1 MKDKIVSDQKNKS
14 KAVSSSPSN
23 SLSTDSKP
31 TDKKSANRASENAAE
46 IKPKADK
53 NIVAITSLI
62 LVIAATGFFQYRV
75 EMLGIKNSALEKHLT
90 LITEQ
95 NTNQVRK
102 SGQLT
107 EQLTQSKTQLDA
119 MSGQLAFMRQ
129 TLNQIPGAR
138 LEDWKLAE
146 VEYLLRLANQRVT
159 LQKEVTGVSAL
170 LDAAD
175 AILAALDDPAMLL
188 VREKISQ
195 EMLLLGQAS
204 DIDQQGVYTKLQA
217 LKNIIHDTIQPPSTF
232 TQSLLDESS
241 LPSDAA
247 ESKDKKVSIIDQLL
261 SLVSVRTRDQA
272 FDAPLATE
280 QYQLLEHSLTLM
292 LEQAQW
298 AVLKGD
304 QKLYQ
309 ASLGNAQNWIKNTL
323 RHQQANIMLGQI
335 TLLASQTISAT
346 LPDVSQSLRLLR
358 QVMENRTYAPSSKTL
373 DSKPV
378 DTNNSQENTKQEQ
391 AT

>member
-1 MKDKIVSDQKNKS
+1 
-14 KAVSSSPSN
+14 
-23 SLSTDSKP
+23 
-31 TDKKSANRASENAAE
+31 
-46 IKPKADK
+46 
-53 NIVAITSLI
+53 
-62 LVIAATGFFQYRV
+62 
-75 EMLGIKNSALEKHLT
+75 
-90 LITEQ
+90 
-95 NTNQVRK
+95 
-102 SGQLT
+102 
-107 EQLTQSKTQLDA
+107 
-119 MSGQLAFMRQ
+119 
-129 TLNQIPGAR
+129 
-138 LEDWKLAE
+138 
-146 VEYLLRLANQRVT
+146 
-159 LQKEVTGVSAL
+159 
-170 LDAAD
+170 
-175 AILAALDDPAMLL
+175 
-188 VREKISQ
+188 
-195 EMLLLGQAS
+195 
-204 DIDQQGVYTKLQA
+204 
-217 LKNIIHDTIQPPSTF
+217 
-232 TQSLLDESS
+232 
-241 LPSDAA
+241 
-247 ESKDKKVSIIDQLL
+247 
-261 SLVSVRTRDQA
+261 VRTRDQA